1 MTGSSTI
8 RHYEDVVGITDKDKR
23 YIIYNGFTRRQ
34 QVTLTKLR
42 IGYQYMAS
50 YNDDKAL
57 KKKPTSYHCCRICKS
72 PKSHSLEHYLLEC
85 PKTASYRSN
94 SVVHR
99 PSLIEYIKCIIDTG
113 LVYDIIKDVDGLLPS
128 K

>member
-1 MTGSSTI
+1 MSDSSTI

-23 YIIYNGFTRRQ
+23 YRIYYGLTRRQ

-42 IGYQYMAS
+42 IGYQYIA
-50 YNDDKAL
+50 YYVNLDE
-57 KKKPTSYHCCRICKS
+57 KPTSYHCCRICKS

-85 PKTASYRSN
+85 PITASYRSN

-99 PSLIEYIKCIIDTG
+99 PSLTEYIKCIIETG
-113 LVYDIIKDVDGLLPS
+113 LVYDIIKDVNGFLPT